1 MKGIRDDWALGWD
14 GIMIATKDRA
24 PLSELDQQIFDAVV
38 PSDHYLRRVQEHID
52 FERFRPLLQGAYSP
66 RMGRPAIDP
75 ARMLKILFLR
85 FHYRLS
91 DRQVM
96 ERTKTDM
103 AFRWFLGLGLHEAVP
118 DHTNGTHFRQRIG
131 VERFEAVFQELLSEA
146 REYGLV
152 SDRLRLKDATHLF
165 ADVVAA
171 RPLVLAAQLRQRL
184 LQAAQPLF
192 ADWVA
197 EQGPRIEAMRLATA
211 ERPEEERLGQRLAL
225 LQQMAAELRQRLG
238 ETPRPSSPEANRERL
253 ERVLNLVDKVLDDQ
267 AHPQAGDRLA
277 SASDPDARRGKHG
290 EFFLGYLLDLAMD
303 ADSELITAVNVLPGN
318 GAEAADAV
326 HLIRQEEQAQGND
339 VEELSLDG
347 AGYNGPVLRELADP
361 AGLNLKVT
369 VPPPQTPTRKT
380 FGPERF
386 ELRVL
391 DDGAA
396 AVTCPHGQTT
406 RQRERTE
413 KGTGYQYVF
422 SPAQCGACPLRT
434 ECLQNPHS
442 GNGRTVIKNDYE
454 AEYQK
459 VRAHAATPEYEQ
471 TRRVHAKVERKLGE
485 VTRHHR
491 ARRVCFRGMA
501 KVRCQALLTA
511 MVVNVKRMLKL
522 LSPPTEATAL
532 RAGLATT

>member
-1 MKGIRDDWALGWD
+1 
-14 GIMIATKDRA
+14 
-24 PLSELDQQIFDAVV
+24 
-38 PSDHYLRRVQEHID
+38 
-52 FERFRPLLQGAYSP
+52 
-66 RMGRPAIDP
+66 
-75 ARMLKILFLR
+75 MLKILFLR

-103 AFRWFLGLGLHEAVP
+103 AFRWFLDLGLHEAVP

-131 VERFEAVFQELLSEA
+131 VERFEAVFQELVGEA
-146 REYGLV
+146 RELGLV
-152 SDRLRLKDATHLF
+152 SDRLRLKDATHWF
-165 ADVVAA
+165 ADVASP
-171 RPLVLAAQLRQRL
+171 RPWVLAAQLRQRL
-184 LQAAQPLF
+184 LHAAQPLF

-211 ERPEEERLGQRLAL
+211 EQSEEERLGQRLAL
-225 LQQMAAELRQRLG
+225 LRQMATELRQRLG
-238 ETPRPSSPEANRERL
+238 DTPRSSSPPAKRERL
-253 ERVLNLVDKVLDDQ
+253 ERVLNVVDKLLDDQ

-277 SASDPDARRGKHG
+277 SASDPDARLGKHG

-326 HLIRQEEQAQGND
+326 SLIQQEEQAQGND

-347 AGYNGPVLRELADP
+347 AGYNGPVLRELTDP

-369 VPPPQTPTRKT
+369 VPPPQTPERKT

-396 AVTCPHGQTT
+396 EVTCPHGQNT

-413 KGTGYQYVF
+413 KDTGYQYVF
-422 SPAQCGACPLRT
+422 SAAQCGACPLRVQ
-434 ECLQNPHS
+434 CLQHPAS
-442 GNGRTVIKNDYE
+442 GNGRTVIKNDYD

-459 VRAHAATPEYEQ
+459 VRAHAGTPEYTQ

-485 VTRHHR
+485 VTRHHQ
-491 ARRVCFRGMA
+491 ARRVCFRGQA
-501 KVRCQALLTA
+501 KVQCQAFLIAL
-511 MVVNVKRMLKL
+511 VVNVKRMVKL
-522 LSPPTEATAL
+522 LNPTTEATAL
-532 RAGLATT
+532 RAALVTT